1 MEDKAAITKAL
12 LPVLQMTR
20 NHADLVSLVYSRDRD
35 GGMEIVT
42 ATWEGG
48 TTMSCNVSCDSG
60 TALIRD
66 VMRMLD

>member
-1 MEDKAAITKAL
+1 MEDKAAITRVL

-20 NHADLVSLVYSRDRD
+20 NHADLVALEYSCDS
-35 GGMEIVT
+35 GMEIVT

-48 TTMSCNVSCDSG
+48 TSQSCNVSYDSG

>member
-1 MEDKAAITKAL
+1 MEDKAAITRAL

-20 NHADLVSLVYSRDRD
+20 NHADLVSLIYSRNRD
-35 GGMEIVT
+35 NGTEIVT
-42 ATWEGG
+42 ATWENGA
-48 TTMSCNVSCDSG
+48 TKSCSVAYDSG